1 MKEER
6 KAEGE
11 EKFTCNL
18 TTTLEGNTTGRKERV
33 RGLIGVRMTEDRD
46 GCTIDPPHDREYA
59 VEPVDVAA
67 MSLCCVVVRKMR
79 VSIVSCGPCLILV
92 VLA

>member
-1 MKEER
+1 
-6 KAEGE
+6 
-11 EKFTCNL
+11 
-18 TTTLEGNTTGRKERV
+18 
-33 RGLIGVRMTEDRD
+33 MTEDRD

-67 MSLCCVVVRKMR
+67 MSLCCVVVRKMS